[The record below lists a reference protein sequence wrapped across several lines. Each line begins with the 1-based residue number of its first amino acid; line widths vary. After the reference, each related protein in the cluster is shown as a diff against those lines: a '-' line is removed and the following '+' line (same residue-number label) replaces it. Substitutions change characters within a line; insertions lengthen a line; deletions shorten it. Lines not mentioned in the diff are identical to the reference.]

1 MRTQLMSQLSSQPM
15 TPQLFKKVACFTDIH
30 FGLKSN
36 SGVHNK
42 DCEDFVDW
50 YIAKAKAEGCDVG
63 MFMGDW
69 HHNRNSLNITTMD
82 YSLRALEK
90 LGKAFDNFYFFP
102 GNHDLYYKDK
112 RDIHSVEFGKYIPG
126 ITVVHEPT
134 TIGNVTLCP
143 WLVGDEW
150 RSIGKKG
157 GKYIFGHFEL
167 PSFFMNAMVQ
177 MPDHGE
183 IQLDSFQNYELGF
196 SGHFHKRQQ
205 RQNMIYIGNA
215 FPHNY
220 ADAWDDERGMMV
232 LEWDGTPEYHTWPGQ
247 PTFRTTKLSELI
259 DRADEII
266 LPKQHLRV
274 TLDIDITFEE
284 ASFIKEKFI
293 ADYDIRELT
302 LIAEKKDIEI
312 NTNIDIHAFE
322 SVDQI
327 VSSQIINI
335 DSDQFDK
342 NMLLSIY
349 NNL

>member
-1 MRTQLMSQLSSQPM
+1 M
-15 TPQLFKKVACFTDIH
+15 TNLFKKVACFTDIH

-36 SGVHNK
+36 SNTHNQ

-50 YIAKAKAEGCDVG
+50 YIAKAKEEGCDTG
-63 MFMGDW
+63 IFMGDW

-90 LGKAFDNFYFFP
+90 LGKAFDQFYFFP

-126 ITVVHEPT
+126 ITIVHEPT
-134 TIGNVTLCP
+134 TIGDVTLCP

-150 RSIGKKG
+150 RSVGKKG

-167 PSFFMNAMVQ
+167 PSFFMNAMIQ

-183 IQLDSFQNYELGF
+183 IQLDSFKGYELGF

-205 RQNMIYIGNA
+205 QKNMIYIGNA

-220 ADAWDDERGMMV
+220 ADAWDDDRGMMIM
-232 LEWDGTPEYHTWPGQ
+232 EWNGTPEYYSWPNQ
-247 PTFRTTKLSELI
+247 PTFRTVKLSQLI
-259 DRADEII
+259 DDQDTII
-266 LPKQHLRV
+266 KPKQHLRV
-274 TLDIDITFEE
+274 ALDIDISFEE
-284 ASFIKEKFI
+284 ASFVKEDFMLR
-293 ADYDIRELT
+293 YDIRELT
-302 LIAEKKDIEI
+302 LIAEKKETEI
-312 NTNIDIHAFE
+312 NTNIDIQAFE

-327 VSSQIINI
+327 VSNQIVNI

-342 NMLLSIY
+342 NTLLAIY
-349 NNL
+349 NSL

>member
-1 MRTQLMSQLSSQPM
+1 M
-15 TPQLFKKVACFTDIH
+15 TQLFKKVACFTDIH

-36 SGVHNK
+36 SSTHNQ

-50 YIAKAKAEGCDVG
+50 YIAKAKEEGCDVG
-63 MFMGDW
+63 IFMGDW

-90 LGKAFDNFYFFP
+90 LGQAFDKFYFFP

-134 TIGNVTLCP
+134 TIGDVTLCP

-220 ADAWDDERGMMV
+220 ADAWDDERGMMI
-232 LEWDGTPEYHTWPGQ
+232 LEWGQQPEYHSWPGQ
-247 PTFRTTKLSELI
+247 PTFRTVKLSQLI
-259 DRADEII
+259 DEADTLI

-274 TLDIDITFEE
+274 TLDIDISYEE

-293 ADYDIRELT
+293 SDYDIRELT
-302 LIAEKKDIEI
+302 LIAERKDIEI
-312 NTNIDIHAFE
+312 NTNIDIQTFE

-327 VSSQIINI
+327 VSKQLVNI
-335 DSDQFDK
+335 DSDQYDK
-342 NMLLSIY
+342 NKLLEIY
-349 NNL
+349 NSL

>member
-1 MRTQLMSQLSSQPM
+1 MRIQLM
-15 TPQLFKKVACFTDIH
+15 TQLFKKVACFTDIH

-36 SGVHNK
+36 SNVHNQ

-50 YIAKAKAEGCDVG
+50 YIAKAKEEGCDTG
-63 MFMGDW
+63 IFMGDW

-143 WLVGDEW
+143 WLVGEEW
-150 RSIGKKG
+150 KNIGKKG

-220 ADAWDDERGMMV
+220 ADAWDDERGMMI
-232 LEWDGTPEYHTWPGQ
+232 LEWDGKPEYHSWPGQ
-247 PTFRTTKLSELI
+247 PTFRTVKLSQLI
-259 DRADEII
+259 DEADTLI

-274 TLDIDITFEE
+274 TLDIDISYEE

-293 ADYDIRELT
+293 SDYDIRELT
-302 LIAEKKDIEI
+302 LIAERKDIEI
-312 NTNIDIHAFE
+312 NTNIDIQTFE

-327 VSSQIINI
+327 VSKQLVSI

-342 NMLLSIY
+342 NKLLEIY
-349 NNL
+349 NSL

>member
-1 MRTQLMSQLSSQPM
+1 M
-15 TPQLFKKVACFTDIH
+15 TNLFKKAAVFTDLH
-30 FGLKSN
+30 LGLKSN
-36 SGVHNK
+36 SSIHNQ

-50 YIAKAKAEGCDVG
+50 FIAKAKSEGCETG
-63 MFMGDW
+63 LFLGDF
-69 HHNRNSLNITTMD
+69 HHNRNTLNVVTMD
-82 YSLRALEK
+82 YSLRVLEK
-90 LGKAFDNFYFFP
+90 LGQAFDQFYFFP

-134 TIGNVTLCP
+134 TIGDVTLCP
-143 WLVGDEW
+143 WLVGEEW
-150 RSIGKKG
+150 RSVGKKG

-183 IQLDSFQNYELGF
+183 IQLDSFKNYELGF

-205 RQNMIYIGNA
+205 QRNIIYIGNA

-220 ADAWDDERGMMV
+220 ADAWDDDRGMMI
-232 LEWDGTPEYHTWPGQ
+232 LEWDGKPEYHSWPNQ
-247 PTFRTTKLSELI
+247 PTFRTVTLSRLI
-259 DRADEII
+259 DEADSII

-274 TLDIDITFEE
+274 TLDIDISYEE

-312 NTNIDIHAFE
+312 NTNIDIQAFE

-327 VSSQIINI
+327 VSSQIVNI

-342 NMLLSIY
+342 NVLLSIY
-349 NNL
+349 NSL